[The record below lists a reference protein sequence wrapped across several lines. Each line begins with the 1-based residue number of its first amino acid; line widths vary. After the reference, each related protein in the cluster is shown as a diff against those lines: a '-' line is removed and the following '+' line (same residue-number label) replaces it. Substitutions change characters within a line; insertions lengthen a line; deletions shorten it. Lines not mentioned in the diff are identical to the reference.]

1 MVIKRFINNKEFSC
15 SLYVVSIDQ
24 TNFIVDP
31 GFCNKEILNYLDS
44 IGGLDFILI
53 THGHFD
59 HILGINQL
67 LEVYKDIDIYSFY
80 LEEELLFSSKL
91 NLTKSISRQMIDFSK
106 NYLPLNEGKITIHG
120 ISFEVIHTP
129 GHTKGSCSYLFR
141 KEKSMFV
148 GDFIFQASVGRT
160 DLPTGSEFELLS
172 SIDKLKKLRLN
183 NDITIYPGHEKIFK
197 IEELYKINP
206 YFH

>member
-1 MVIKRFINNKEFSC
+1 MIIKRFINNKEFSC

-106 NYLPLNEGKITIHG
+106 NHLPLNEGKITIHG

-197 IEELYKINP
+197 TEELYKINP